1 MSAPDRK
8 VVNESI
14 VAWKAVTV
22 EQPSNRMAKDMLE
35 RLLMA
40 QTVGAILH
48 TIGKRVEL
56 LSKEG
61 DMPITSEQMVQD
73 LRLMNEAV
81 SRTSDLLDG
90 ETKQQFRET
99 SARYLET
106 LANRIDLQR
115 MQERG
120 VQQLAQAEV
129 EAIVGVNADRLIERA
144 QEIRIKEEF
153 EATSDEYLASSA
165 IDAERRQEGR
175 GGIDQA
181 SQQELRAERAIV
193 AGSQQ
198 SAAREAREAAA
209 AAEAARSIAEHP
221 AQPLPAALIQTDGLA
236 KLRAEQ
242 EKIVRE
248 LEAEKPSLQSIKG
261 QRLR

>member
-175 GGIDQA
+175 RG
-181 SQQELRAERAIV
+181 
-193 AGSQQ
+193 
-198 SAAREAREAAA
+198 
-209 AAEAARSIAEHP
+209 H
-221 AQPLPAALIQTDGLA
+221 
-236 KLRAEQ
+236 
-242 EKIVRE
+242 
-248 LEAEKPSLQSIKG
+248 
-261 QRLR
+261 